1 MGGTRDD
8 EAKKRWHLRE
18 FAYRDMKKK
27 SFFSFTYLFFTP
39 FGIQYSA
46 HLQFMQSLKNDA
58 HFLPKNS
65 LVHTFLYDMWYSA
78 HFFRKTIQIESG
90 WDLQLIST
98 KKKFIKKNLQFQS
111 SYCNNCSLLLV
122 NLFLTLVRLNLVI
135 FFNIT
140 FSSLPLGFIQCNYWS
155 QHRKL
160 KLIENILF

>member
-1 MGGTRDD
+1 MASQGICLQRY
-8 EAKKRWHLRE
+8 E
-18 FAYRDMKKK
+18 KK
-27 SFFSFTYLFFTP
+27 SFFFLLPIFFSRLLE
-39 FGIQYSA
+39 YSIPPIYNSC
-46 HLQFMQSLKNDA
+46 SLKNDA